1 MFILSYLTTINY
13 KKEAIMNKNIYKKIM
28 MAIDIENENLEK
40 FLKQA
45 VSICELLNPE
55 ETYIVY
61 INSPLAGTPSMV
73 AGSIHEKK
81 EDVLDLKLKVN
92 KIIPEEIFH
101 KFNTSY
107 IVKSG
112 DTSKIIVE
120 LVENLKID
128 LLFLG
133 KKLRT
138 GLESIFHLK
147 VEHKVLK
154 DVKCDVFLID
164 LTVD

>member
-1 MFILSYLTTINY
+1 
-13 KKEAIMNKNIYKKIM
+13 
-28 MAIDIENENLEK
+28 
-40 FLKQA
+40 
-45 VSICELLNPE
+45 
-55 ETYIVY
+55 
-61 INSPLAGTPSMV
+61 MV
-73 AGSIHEKK
+73 AGSIHDKK
-81 EDVLDLKLKVN
+81 EDVLDLKMKVA

-101 KFNTSY
+101 KFNTTY
-107 IVKSG
+107 IVKTG
-112 DTSKIIVE
+112 DTDKEIVKLVKE
-120 LVENLKID
+120 LEID

-164 LTVD
+164 LTSE